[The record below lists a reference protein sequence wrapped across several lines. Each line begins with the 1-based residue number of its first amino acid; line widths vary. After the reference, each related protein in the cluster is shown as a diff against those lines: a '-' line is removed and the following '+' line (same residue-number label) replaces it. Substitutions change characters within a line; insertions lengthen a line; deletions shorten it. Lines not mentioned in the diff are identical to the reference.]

1 MPVSSHTLKGG
12 MYWKPEFPLF
22 ISREREYFTLP
33 IHNHDFVE
41 IQYVAEGRGYHYIGD
56 ERLHVEKGDMFIIP
70 VGTRHVYRPAS
81 PAPKDELIVYNCL
94 FAPELPDR
102 IWGAFPDAEPIRRWL
117 SAADGT
123 KSYKRYRD
131 AFHEGRMHME
141 AMHREYKM
149 KQPGYKTALY
159 AVLTRLLVYL
169 YRLETHAVSVLP
181 ASGLLGPVLEYLE
194 DHYAR
199 AVTVND
205 LARLVPASPGY
216 LQRIFKRATGQT
228 ITEYTQ
234 NLRIKK
240 SMELLAATSLPV
252 KDIAEK
258 VGYRDLKFFYALF
271 RKKTGRSPG
280 EYRKHHLTAPH
291 EPVGGSNGGIVGG

>member
-1 MPVSSHTLKGG
+1 
-12 MYWKPEFPLF
+12 
-22 ISREREYFTLP
+22 
-33 IHNHDFVE
+33 
-41 IQYVAEGRGYHYIGD
+41 
-56 ERLHVEKGDMFIIP
+56 
-70 VGTRHVYRPAS
+70 VYRPAS
-81 PAPKDELIVYNCL
+81 PASKDELIVYNCL